1 MKPFSLYGF
10 HESAARSQ
18 YSNTCPETKI
28 KGNEIA
34 KFLCLR
40 CRCLGACC
48 KVNGVSFSSF
58 VVPIYAAA
66 LANSPDG
73 ASRISQ
79 FRAGQGGD
87 LILTP
92 CLGVRWTGRFAK
104 FTLSHFSLNPAA
116 IQLSAQVFPV
126 VARLIRAR
134 VQTLYFQK
142 SSAFRVRVWAPGG
155 I

>member
-1 MKPFSLYGF
+1 MKPFSLAPMNQRP
-10 HESAARSQ
+10 EASIQTVA
-18 YSNTCPETKI
+18 PETKL

-73 ASRISQ
+73 LQGFLNFEQDSRNLP
-79 FRAGQGGD
+79 FR
-87 LILTP
+87 IFPLTRQP
-92 CLGVRWTGRFAK
+92 FNLVLRCFL
-104 FTLSHFSLNPAA
+104 
-116 IQLSAQVFPV
+116 
-126 VARLIRAR
+126 
-134 VQTLYFQK
+134 
-142 SSAFRVRVWAPGG
+142 
-155 I
+155 